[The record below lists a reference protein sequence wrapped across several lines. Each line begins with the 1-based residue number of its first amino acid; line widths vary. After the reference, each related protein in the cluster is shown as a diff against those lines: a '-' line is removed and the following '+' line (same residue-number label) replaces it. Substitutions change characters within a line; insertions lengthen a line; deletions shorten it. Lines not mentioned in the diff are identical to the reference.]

1 MVLRFLDGDRSDCF
15 FVIFGPNGDFDKEI
29 MKGKRRFGAQ
39 FCFAFLWGGRVLRR
53 FRLQR
58 GGGPSLGGA
67 GQSAEIQK
75 THKKV
80 FKSRPRRPQFLI
92 TIFRPDQKSDYFA

>member
-29 MKGKRRFGAQ
+29 MKGKRRFGAR
-39 FCFAFLWGGRVLRR
+39 FGFAFLWGGGVLQR
-53 FRLQR
+53 FRLQ

-67 GQSAEIQK
+67 GHSAEVKK
-75 THKKV
+75 THKLKLWEKIKHIYSTYHRV
-80 FKSRPRRPQFLI
+80 KHHLLLE
-92 TIFRPDQKSDYFA
+92 